1 MLPGETAFKL
11 YDTFGFPLDLTQD
24 ALRARGIGV
33 NLDGFQSAMAA
44 QRAEARKA
52 WAGSGEA
59 ATEKVWF
66 DVREEH
72 GASEFLGYDT
82 EAAEGRIDAVVVGG
96 QPVAE
101 AKAGTDVAV
110 VLNQTRSEEHTS

>member
-52 WAGSGEA
+52 WAGSGDA

-72 GASEFLGYDT
+72 GASEFLRYYTD
-82 EAAEGRIDAVVVGG
+82 AAAGRTDAVVVAG
-96 QPVAE
+96 QPVPE
-101 AKAGTDVAV
+101 ATGGRASAG
-110 VLNQTRSEEHTS
+110 